1 LAESFRLGFGSS
13 EKLWLGDFGL
23 RVEALAPLGDLE
35 GLGDIW
41 AGLGERLRF
50 IFYDFIT
57 KILQNEVTL
66 TKTRIFCLKFFS
78 HLFFLLKSMMEQ
90 QQQRL
95 SAPVAV
101 FSRYR
106 DPI

>member
-1 LAESFRLGFGSS
+1 LAESLRLGFGSS

-66 TKTRIFCLKFFS
+66 TKTRIFCLRFFS
-78 HLFFLLKSMMEQ
+78 HLFFFAEVDDGATATKTERAGCSFQ
-90 QQQRL
+90 
-95 SAPVAV
+95 
-101 FSRYR
+101 
-106 DPI
+106 PI

>member
-1 LAESFRLGFGSS
+1 M
-13 EKLWLGDFGL
+13 
-23 RVEALAPLGDLE
+23 EALAPLGDLE

-66 TKTRIFCLKFFS
+66 TKTRIFCLRFFS
-78 HLFFLLKSMMEQ
+78 HLFFFFAEVDDGATATKTERAGCSFQ
-90 QQQRL
+90 
-95 SAPVAV
+95 
-101 FSRYR
+101 
-106 DPI
+106 PI